1 MLIEI
6 QSVSD
11 IITNS
16 SSEVFI
22 TNNKRDIEILDQAG
36 ISYVEFYTEEDIKN
50 YLFGEDSYCL
60 DDLDEFVDYNPFG
73 NYWELEELLKI
84 HTKDEIW
91 EFFKPLYMCLLGNV
105 YVNVDRDFYYTK
117 LENVRK

>member
-1 MLIEI
+1 MLVEI

-22 TNNKRDIEILDQAG
+22 TNNKRDIEILDKAG
-36 ISYVEFYTEEDIKN
+36 ITYVKFDTEEDIRN
-50 YLFGEDSYCL
+50 YLFSEDSYNL
-60 DDLDEFVDYNPFG
+60 EDLDEFVNYNPFG
-73 NYWELEELLKI
+73 NYFELEELLKI

-91 EFFKPLYMCLLGNV
+91 EFFKPLYTCLLGNV
-105 YVNVDRDFYYTK
+105 YVNVDRDFYYSK